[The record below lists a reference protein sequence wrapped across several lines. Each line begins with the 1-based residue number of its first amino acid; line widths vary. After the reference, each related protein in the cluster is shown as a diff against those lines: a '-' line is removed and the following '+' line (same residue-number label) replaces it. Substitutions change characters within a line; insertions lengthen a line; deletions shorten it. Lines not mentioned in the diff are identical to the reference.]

1 MDIRK
6 LIDKRSV
13 QLKKGL
19 LTEAEIKKL
28 VTEWRDERSEED
40 LAQATID
47 REVKTMEE
55 KLSKYNVSQLGDVPI
70 KREDGSF
77 RILVCQM
84 GGCSGKE
91 VREFKIAATERLIDK
106 YEVNLSAFMELNYN
120 WATVASSANLASWFC
135 NEEREVRSATAHNIH
150 ETTTRHQ
157 PGGTG
162 MACRYEFLHF
172 SGRGRSATTQLQPPL
187 SPRCHS

>member
-55 KLSKYNVSQLGDVPI
+55 KLSKYNVSQLGDIPI

-91 VREFKIAATERLIDK
+91 VREFKLAATERLIDK
-106 YEVNLSAFMELNYN
+106 YEGNLSAFMELNYN
-120 WATVASSANLASWFC
+120 WATVASSANLASRFC
-135 NEEREVRSATAHNIH
+135 HEEREVRSMTAHNIH

-162 MACRYEFLHF
+162 MACRYEFLQYARKPSNDF
-172 SGRGRSATTQLQPPL
+172 
-187 SPRCHS
+187 

>member
-28 VTEWRDERSEED
+28 VTEWRDEQSEED

-55 KLSKYNVSQLGDVPI
+55 KLSKYNVSQLGDIPI

-77 RILVCQM
+77 RILVCQIEGM
-84 GGCSGKE
+84 WPRHLARPR
-91 VREFKIAATERLIDK
+91 VAHKI
-106 YEVNLSAFMELNYN
+106 
-120 WATVASSANLASWFC
+120 
-135 NEEREVRSATAHNIH
+135 
-150 ETTTRHQ
+150 
-157 PGGTG
+157 
-162 MACRYEFLHF
+162 
-172 SGRGRSATTQLQPPL
+172 
-187 SPRCHS
+187 SPMR